1 MDSKKDSKKINISLE
16 GENKKIKSELEKV
29 KKEKGEYKNR
39 YLRALA
45 DYQNFEK
52 RVGEEKVAL
61 RQTVAGDLWLRLLP
75 FLDDIEKAEAFVKDS
90 GLKLIKDKFVQII
103 RDEKIEELQVLGKEF
118 DPHLAEAVEVVKGDK
133 DNIIVEVLRKGY
145 TLDGKVLRVAQV
157 KVSKR
162 KITAD
167 Q

>member
-1 MDSKKDSKKINISLE
+1 MESKKIKKVNQANLE
-16 GENKKIKSELEKV
+16 LQKLNEELERV
-29 KKEKGEYKNR
+29 KKEKEEYKNR

-45 DYQNFEK
+45 DYHNFEK

-61 RQTVAGDLWLRLLP
+61 RQSAARDLWLKLLP
-75 FLDDIEKAEAFVKDS
+75 FLDDIEKAEAFVKDA

-118 DPHLAEAVEVVKGDK
+118 DPHLAEAVDVVKGEK

>member
-1 MDSKKDSKKINISLE
+1 MVQKQNQNKAQTNLE
-16 GENKKIKSELEKV
+16 IDKL
-29 KKEKGEYKNR
+29 KKEIGELKKQVEDYKNK

-45 DYQNFEK
+45 DYHNFEK

-61 RQTVAGDLWLRLLP
+61 RQSAARDLWLKLLP
-75 FLDDIEKAEAFVKDS
+75 FLDDIEKAEAFVKDT

-118 DPHLAEAVEVVKGDK
+118 DPHLAEAVEVVKGEK

-157 KVSKR
+157 KVTK
-162 KITAD
+162 KLD
-167 Q
+167 EN

>member
-52 RVGEEKVAL
+52 RVSEEKVAL
-61 RQTVAGDLWLRLLP
+61 QQSAARDLWLKLLP
-75 FLDDIEKAEAFVKDS
+75 FLDDIEKAEAFVKDA

-118 DPHLAEAVEVVKGDK
+118 DPHLAEAVDVVKGEK

-145 TLDGKVLRVAQV
+145 TLNGKVLRVAQV
-157 KVSKR
+157 KVTK
-162 KITAD
+162 KLD
-167 Q
+167 EN